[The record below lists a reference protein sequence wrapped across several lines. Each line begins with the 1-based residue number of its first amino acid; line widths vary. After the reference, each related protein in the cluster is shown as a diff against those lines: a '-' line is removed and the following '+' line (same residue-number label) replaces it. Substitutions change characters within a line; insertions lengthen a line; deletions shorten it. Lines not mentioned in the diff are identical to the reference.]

1 MEADGVEG
9 RVQNEWEV
17 VKVNDETCSEGFE
30 AGLHMWSVV
39 EEGESLEKR
48 DWCSIIDK

>member
-9 RVQNEWEV
+9 RVQNGWEA
-17 VKVNDETCSEGFE
+17 VKVNNGTCHEGRE
-30 AGLHMWSVV
+30 AGLHTWSVV

>member
-9 RVQNEWEV
+9 RVQNEWEF

-30 AGLHMWSVV
+30 AQLHMWSVV
-39 EEGESLEKR
+39 EEGESLEKS
-48 DWCSIIDK
+48 D